1 VELLIRNATTIA
13 VDAEHGTSP
22 FTTDIRVRGDRIAEL
37 GSGLAADGAEVIDA
51 RRRLA
56 IPGLVNAHFHSNQ
69 NFLRGRYPGR
79 PLEALMLY
87 AYPFDPTL
95 APSPELV
102 YLRTLVVALESLRN
116 GVTCLLDDCIE
127 LPGQELAQLE
137 ALFRGY
143 EDAGIRASCS
153 GHVIN
158 KQFLD
163 TLPYARDFLP
173 PDLAELLHGA
183 PPPST
188 EDYLEFAREAVR
200 RFHNRAGRLRYVV
213 APSGPQRCTDD
224 LLAAAAEFADEHD
237 TAYHMH
243 VLETKVQMVTGR
255 ELYGKSLVAHLHEIG
270 ALSRRLTMAHAIWI
284 TDGDIELMAEAGCS
298 VAHNPVCNLRI
309 GSGIAPLRKLLDA
322 SVNVGL
328 GTDEI
333 DCNDSGRI
341 FDVMHV
347 AGLVHT
353 ISDADYDRWPTAAEI
368 VRAATMGGARTVCLE
383 REVGS
388 LEAGKKAD
396 IVLLDLDSWPF
407 VPMNDP
413 SVHLVYAENGSSVT
427 DVLVDGELVV
437 RDRKPTRVD
446 EAEVMAEVR
455 GRMPELLAQRDRWEA
470 IARRYE
476 PPMKALYMHCMAQDT
491 GLHRLAG
498 NGVAVAAS

>member
-1 VELLIRNATTIA
+1 MDLLIKNATTIA
-13 VDAEHGTSP
+13 LDAEHGARP
-22 FTTDIRVRGDRIAEL
+22 FAADIRVRGDRIDEIGTDL
-37 GSGLAADGAEVIDA
+37 DVDGIEVIDA
-51 RRRLA
+51 TRRLA
-56 IPGLVNAHFHSNQ
+56 IPGLVNSHFHSNQ

-79 PLEALMLY
+79 PLESLMLY
-87 AYPFDPTL
+87 AYPFDPAL

-102 YLRTLVVALESLRN
+102 YLRTLVVALESLKS

-127 LPGQELAQLE
+127 LPSQETTQLE

-143 EDAGIRASCS
+143 EDAGIRANCS

-163 TLPYARDFLP
+163 TLPYAREFLP
-173 PDLAELLHGA
+173 PDLADLLHGA
-183 PPPST
+183 PPPTT
-188 EDYLEFAREAVR
+188 EQYLEFATEAVR
-200 RFHNRAGRLRYVV
+200 RFHNRAGRLRYVI

-224 LLAAAAEFADEHD
+224 LLAAAAEFADNHD

-243 VLETKVQMVTGR
+243 VLETKVQMITGR
-255 ELYGKSLVAHLHEIG
+255 ELYGKSLVAHLHDVG

-284 TDGDIELMAEAGCS
+284 TDDDIELMAEAGCS

-341 FDVMHV
+341 FDVMHL

-353 ISDADYDRWPTAAEI
+353 ISEPDYDRWPTAAEI
-368 VRAATMGGARTVCLE
+368 LYAATMGGARTVCLE
-383 REVGS
+383 DEVGS

-396 IVLLDLDSWPF
+396 IVLLNLDAWPF

-427 DVLVDGELVV
+427 DVLVNGELLV
-437 RDRKPTRVD
+437 RDGKLTRLD
-446 EAEVMAEVR
+446 EAQIMAEVR
-455 GRMPELLAQRDRWEA
+455 EHMPELIAQRDRWEA
-470 IARRYE
+470 IARKHE
-476 PPMKALYMHCMAQDT
+476 PHMKALYMHCMAQDT
-491 GLHRLAG
+491 GLNRLAG
-498 NGVAVAAS
+498 NGVMVTSP

>member
-1 VELLIRNATTIA
+1 MDLLIKNATTIA
-13 VDAEHGTSP
+13 VDAEHGAKP
-22 FTTDIRVRGDRIAEL
+22 FTADIRVRGDRIVEI
-37 GSGLAADGAEVIDA
+37 GSNLDADGVELIDGS
-51 RRRLA
+51 RRLA

-79 PLEALMLY
+79 PLESLMLF

-102 YLRTLVVALESLRN
+102 YLRTLVVALESLRS

-127 LPGQELAQLE
+127 LPGQEMAQIE

-153 GHVIN
+153 GHMIN

-163 TLPYARDFLP
+163 TLPYAREFLP
-173 PDLAELLHGA
+173 SDLAELLHGA
-183 PPPST
+183 PRPTT
-188 EDYLEFAREAVR
+188 EQYLEFAGEAVR
-200 RFHNRAGRLRYVV
+200 RFHDRAGRLRYVI

-224 LLAAAAEFADEHD
+224 LLAGAAEFADTHG

-243 VLETKVQMVTGR
+243 VLETKTQMITGR

-284 TDGDIELMAEAGCS
+284 TDDDIELMAGAGCS

-341 FDVMHV
+341 FDVMHL

-353 ISDADYDRWPTAAEI
+353 LTEPDYDLWPTAAEI
-368 VRAATMGGARTVCLE
+368 LHAATMGGARTVCLE
-383 REVGS
+383 DEIGS
-388 LEAGKKAD
+388 LEVGKRAD
-396 IVLLDLDSWPF
+396 IVLLDLDAWPF
-407 VPMNDP
+407 VPLNDP

-427 DVLVDGELVV
+427 DVLVNGEVLVRDGEL
-437 RDRKPTRVD
+437 TRLD
-446 EAEVMAEVR
+446 EAEIMAEVR
-455 GRMPELLAQRDRWEA
+455 GRMPEFLAERDRWEA
-470 IARRYE
+470 IARKHE
-476 PPMKALYMHCMAQDT
+476 PHMKALYMHCMAQDT
-491 GLHRLAG
+491 GLNRLA
-498 NGVAVAAS
+498 

>member
-1 VELLIRNATTIA
+1 MDLLIKNATTIA
-13 VDAEHGTSP
+13 VDAEHGAKP
-22 FTTDIRVRGDRIAEL
+22 FTADIRVHGDRIVEIGSDLDTDGVEL
-37 GSGLAADGAEVIDA
+37 IDGS
-51 RRRLA
+51 RRLA

-79 PLEALMLY
+79 PLESLMLF

-102 YLRTLVVALESLRN
+102 DLRTLVVALASLRS

-127 LPGQELAQLE
+127 LPGQEMAQIE

-153 GHVIN
+153 GHMIN

-163 TLPYARDFLP
+163 TLPYAREFLP
-173 PDLAELLHGA
+173 SDLAELLHGA
-183 PPPST
+183 PRPTT
-188 EDYLEFAREAVR
+188 EQYLEFAGEAVR
-200 RFHNRAGRLRYVV
+200 RFHDRAGRLRYVI

-224 LLAAAAEFADEHD
+224 LLAGAAEFADTHG

-243 VLETKVQMVTGR
+243 VLETKAQMITGR

-284 TDGDIELMAEAGCS
+284 TDDDIELMAEAGCS

-341 FDVMHV
+341 FDVMHL

-353 ISDADYDRWPTAAEI
+353 LTEPDYDLWPTAAEI
-368 VRAATMGGARTVCLE
+368 LHAATMGGARTVCLE
-383 REVGS
+383 DEIGS
-388 LEAGKKAD
+388 LEVGKRAD
-396 IVLLDLDSWPF
+396 IVLLDLDAWPF
-407 VPMNDP
+407 VPLNDP

-427 DVLVDGELVV
+427 DVLVNGEVLVRDGEL
-437 RDRKPTRVD
+437 TRLD
-446 EAEVMAEVR
+446 EAEIMAEVR
-455 GRMPELLAQRDRWEA
+455 GRMPEFLAERDRWEA
-470 IARRYE
+470 IARKHE
-476 PPMKALYMHCMAQDT
+476 PHMKALYMHCMAQDT
-491 GLHRLAG
+491 GLNRLA
-498 NGVAVAAS
+498 